1 MDFVWFMSFKRLGTC
16 VGAEYSACGGR
27 MKMEA
32 KLKTKQK
39 QKRV

>member
-1 MDFVWFMSFKRLGTC
+1 MLGM
-16 VGAEYSACGGR
+16 GIEYSACGGG

-39 QKRV
+39 QKSMMSGHY